1 VAEWLL
7 DAALQRQSTTLHPGT
22 PGDNV
27 TVMVVRLRRLPPLPR
42 STGSRLCLLRGGSG
56 DLTSPKMEEVW
67 QGGRGSAPTAAAA
80 IASSA
85 PERRR
90 R

>member
-1 VAEWLL
+1 MCPPTPLQVAEWLL
-7 DAALQRQSTTLHPGT
+7 DAALQRQAHTLHPGT

-56 DLTSPKMEEVW
+56 DLTSPKMEEVRVC
-67 QGGRGSAPTAAAA
+67 GFAV
-80 IASSA
+80 
-85 PERRR
+85 
-90 R
+90 